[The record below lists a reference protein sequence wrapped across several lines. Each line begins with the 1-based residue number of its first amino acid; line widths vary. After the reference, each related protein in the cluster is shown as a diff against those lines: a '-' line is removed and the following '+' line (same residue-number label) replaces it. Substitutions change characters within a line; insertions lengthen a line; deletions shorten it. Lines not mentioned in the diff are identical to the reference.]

1 MLHFKY
7 GADRCGGDDFDLST
21 RSNFGKYRSPIGDV
35 QARILQD
42 IVPTTGSANLFLI
55 CQMLYHVVTT
65 RRWQKHVAIWMGGSL
80 ARQKLSNSPAAA
92 KAFLEQLLKSP
103 AAHKMHEASKA
114 EVQLKNEKDIADMRQ
129 AWEEVTGSELVEVD
143 GDYWHLVSDAAKK
156 LLPSAGA
163 FLAAGQHFGCQAAAG
178 TGWPTLPK
186 ETCQIQ

>member
-1 MLHFKY
+1 
-7 GADRCGGDDFDLST
+7 
-21 RSNFGKYRSPIGDV
+21 
-35 QARILQD
+35 
-42 IVPTTGSANLFLI
+42 
-55 CQMLYHVVTT
+55 MLYHVVTT

-143 GDYWHLVSDAAKK
+143 GDYWHLVSDAAKN

-163 FLAAGQHFGCQAAAG
+163 FLAAGHHFGCQAAAA
-178 TGWPTLPK
+178 TRWPTLPK